1 MRLITILLKYRVHL
15 FFGLI
20 IVVNGCSV
28 KHQDKVTKS
37 NSYNHNNASTVT
49 LRGTISI
56 LLTDS
61 YDRKRAQQLFKLDS
75 RYSSN
80 IVLSEERTKKLFIF
94 NYFMSDKKALQQFF
108 NEVRKTGF
116 YDEKKH
122 IEPVFKVVLKG
133 IKRPPRKWG
142 LNSGWQRVTKDP
154 YQPYGFILKKV
165 IKLEVTK
172 RRVPHDCYLKG
183 MPCN

>member
-1 MRLITILLKYRVHL
+1 MRIITILLKYRVHL

-61 YDRKRAQQLFKLDS
+61 YYRKRAQQLFKPDN

-80 IVLSEERTKKLFIF
+80 IVLSEERTKKLFIG
-94 NYFMSDKKALQQFF
+94 
-108 NEVRKTGF
+108 V
-116 YDEKKH
+116 
-122 IEPVFKVVLKG
+122 
-133 IKRPPRKWG
+133 
-142 LNSGWQRVTKDP
+142 
-154 YQPYGFILKKV
+154 
-165 IKLEVTK
+165 
-172 RRVPHDCYLKG
+172 
-183 MPCN
+183 